1 MKQLNE
7 TTNVNIEESFDV
19 STGHHSVIQ
28 KGNVTT
34 NNVYALQLWN
44 NQSDIKVFKGT
55 RSYSTNCNK
64 LVFWGTNLAGH
75 HTQTFEFAN
84 AGDQHHW
91 FIGTKPVNDW
101 CTQIA
106 RIDLTKQN
114 VQSPHTTNLDFPRL
128 AHLNRIGNQPYDG
141 SLMYRV
147 EAAVSPDYQKLL
159 IMTVDKNYTAHFT
172 FYDLPTINQALDSVE
187 ANSPQKRYVSMEN
200 QPLTGDSNFQSFSV
214 DNFYNPD
221 DVAGKDNYGSTNE
234 ITNSIQGVDID
245 NSGNIYISCQPSP
258 TKINKKYVGHHKQI
272 IKIPYYAH
280 DDLSSWISVNLSQY
294 AKENSNTFDLPK
306 FHSEVESI
314 QIISENYGYLTI
326 SYHRD
331 SYGLTTLS
339 RIFKISW

>member
-1 MKQLNE
+1 MDIHDYVELIALAFWVISVVSVGILSHVHFKNKRLERLRIVTSNLMKSYINMYDQENL
-7 TTNVNIEESFDV
+7 
-19 STGHHSVIQ
+19 
-28 KGNVTT
+28 
-34 NNVYALQLWN
+34 
-44 NQSDIKVFKGT
+44 SDEKKINRVG
-55 RSYSTNCNK
+55 
-64 LVFWGTNLAGH
+64 
-75 HTQTFEFAN
+75 N

-331 SYGLTTLS
+331 SDGLTTLS